1 MYIIFDIMKFD
12 SLTPESDILKEI
24 GRRLA
29 VLRKQQGFSQTRL
42 AEEAGIG
49 VATLRRI
56 EGGQDSQME
65 SWLKILKALNCISSI
80 DALLP
85 EQMKSPMAQVHAT
98 KKGAQKN
105 TSRTT
110 QWGDEQ
116 VPDDQP

>member
-1 MYIIFDIMKFD
+1 MKFD

-29 VLRKQQGFSQTRL
+29 KLRKQQGFSQTRL

-65 SWLKILKALNCISSI
+65 SWLKILKALNWISSI

-85 EQMKSPMAQVHAT
+85 EQIKSPMAEVRAA
-98 KKGAQKN
+98 KKGPKKK
-105 TSRTT
+105 TRPTT
-110 QWGDEQ
+110 HWGDEQ
-116 VPDDQP
+116 APDD

>member
-1 MYIIFDIMKFD
+1 MKFD
-12 SLTPESDILKEI
+12 AITPESEILSEI

-29 VLRKQQGFSQTRL
+29 LLRKQQGFTQTEL

-65 SWLKILKALNCISSI
+65 SWLKILKALNSIASI

-85 EQMKSPMAQVHAT
+85 EQMKSPMAEVRASN
-98 KKGAQKN
+98 KARRSK
-105 TSRTT
+105 TSTSLS
-110 QWGDEQ
+110 WGDEQ
-116 VPDDQP
+116 TNNE

>member
-1 MYIIFDIMKFD
+1 MKFD
-12 SLTPESDILKEI
+12 KLTPESDILKEI

-29 VLRKQQGFSQTRL
+29 MLRKQQGFTQARL

-65 SWLKILKALNCISSI
+65 SWLKILKALNWITSI

-85 EQMKSPMAQVHAT
+85 EQIKSPMAQVRAT
-98 KKGAQKN
+98 KKGTKKN
-105 TSRTT
+105 TPPATH
-110 QWGDEQ
+110 WGDEQ
-116 VPDDQP
+116 DHSD